1 MNTFDTTGY
10 NLCVSTITVF
20 NKLRLD
26 KCVYIHGVL
35 QFRNK
40 TISKEHISPELSTGH
55 VELGLLFLQLA
66 QVVILLI
73 ICCTKNGLQTM
84 MKTFP

>member
-1 MNTFDTTGY
+1 MVRNPRQASLTRDS
-10 NLCVSTITVF
+10 LLRDV
-20 NKLRLD
+20 KLFGFM
-26 KCVYIHGVL
+26 KNIFH
-35 QFRNK
+35 FRK
-40 TISKEHISPELSTGH
+40 TISKEHISPELSMGH

-84 MKTFP
+84 TKTVP

>member
-1 MNTFDTTGY
+1 MVRNPRQASLTRDILLRDVKLFGFMK
-10 NLCVSTITVF
+10 NIF
-20 NKLRLD
+20 N
-26 KCVYIHGVL
+26 
-35 QFRNK
+35 FRK
-40 TISKEHISPELSTGH
+40 TISKEHISPELSMGH

-84 MKTFP
+84 TKTVP

>member
-1 MNTFDTTGY
+1 MR
-10 NLCVSTITVF
+10 F
-20 NKLRLD
+20 NKHSIQQVTFRQVRL
-26 KCVYIHGVL
+26 YPRSL
-35 QFRNK
+35 TRK

-73 ICCTKNGLQTM
+73 ICCAKNGLQTM
-84 MKTFP
+84 TKTVP

>member
-1 MNTFDTTGY
+1 M
-10 NLCVSTITVF
+10 
-20 NKLRLD
+20 
-26 KCVYIHGVL
+26 
-35 QFRNK
+35 
-40 TISKEHISPELSTGH
+40 GH

-84 MKTFP
+84 TKTVPEFLLNSEDIEKNKVTEINIFLLLLLI